1 MGKQCTGKI
10 VVIGKQEFPADF
22 MVLEMGGFVAI
33 LGMDWLAR
41 HRATIQ
47 CRERRLNLGQ
57 ELPLISSLA
66 AYHLMANECLA
77 ILASVQADVDGGC
90 LEDIPIVREY
100 AEVFAELSG
109 LPPER
114 DVQIGVTLVPGTGL
128 ISKAPY
134 RMAPAEL
141 KELKIQL
148 QELLDKGFIR
158 PSVSPWGAPVLFVK
172 KKDGTLRLCVD
183 YREINKVTVKN
194 RYPLPRIDDL
204 FDQLRGATVFSKINL
219 RTGYHQLRVRTG
231 DVDKTAFHS
240 RYGHY
245 EFLVMPF
252 GLTNAP
258 SAFMDLMNRVLRPY
272 LDTFDG
278 LKVDPEK
285 VKAIVDWQWPKTVTE
300 IRSFLSLAGYYHKFV
315 EGFSRLA
322 LPLTQLTQKGVKF
335 EWTDEREC
343 SFQELKGR
351 LVSAPILTL
360 PTEGLEFEVYCDAS
374 RQGLGSVL
382 MQERRVIA
390 YASRQL
396 KTYERNYPTHDL
408 ELVAVVFALKIWR
421 HYLYG
426 EKCKIFTDHKSL
438 KYIFDQRDLNLR
450 QRRWLE
456 VLCDFDMSIQYHPG
470 LANVVADA
478 LSRKNHGNAA
488 ALLTC
493 QPQILMDLRQLN
505 IYVQVMGSRV
515 FLASL
520 LVQPTL
526 MERIR
531 AAQAE
536 DPRTRRIQNRM
547 AIGKAP
553 HFLVDPEGTLR
564 LGKRAYLLE
573 TLRREIMEEAHESG
587 YSIHPGET
595 KMHQDLR
602 VSYWCPGMRR
612 EIGDFVSRCLV
623 CQQVKAE
630 RKKPAGL
637 LHPLP
642 LKEGKFEGITMDFV
656 TGLPRTRQGNN
667 AIWVIVDRLTKV
679 AHFIPFK
686 YGTSG
691 EEMARSYM
699 RTIFRHHGTPV
710 EIVSDRDTRF
720 TSKFWKGF
728 QAGMG
733 TKLTFSTAYH
743 PQTDGQSERTI
754 QTLEDMLRACAITM
768 GASWGDHLHL
778 CEFAYNNSYHASIG
792 VAPFEALY
800 GKRCRTPLFWDPV
813 GSEQP
818 LGPDLVQESA
828 DHLRMVKERLK
839 TA

>member
-1 MGKQCTGKI
+1 MG
-10 VVIGKQEFPADF
+10 P
-22 MVLEMGGFVAI
+22 
-33 LGMDWLAR
+33 
-41 HRATIQ
+41 
-47 CRERRLNLGQ
+47 
-57 ELPLISSLA
+57 
-66 AYHLMANECLA
+66 
-77 ILASVQADVDGGC
+77 
-90 LEDIPIVREY
+90 
-100 AEVFAELSG
+100 
-109 LPPER
+109 
-114 DVQIGVTLVPGTGL
+114 
-128 ISKAPY
+128 ISKTPY
-134 RMAPAEL
+134 RVAPAEL

-172 KKDGTLRLCVD
+172 KKDGTLRLCVY
-183 YREINKVTVKN
+183 YREINEVTVKN

-204 FDQLRGATVFSKINL
+204 FDQLRGATVFSKIDL
-219 RTGYHQLRVRTG
+219 RTGYYQLRVRTD
-231 DVDKTAFHS
+231 DVDKTAFRS

-272 LDTFDG
+272 LDTFVVVFIDDILIYSRTWEEHGEHLRTVLNTLLKHRLYAKFKKCEFWLNEVAFLGHVISKEG
-278 LKVDPEK
+278 LRVDPEK
-285 VKAIVDWQWPKTVTE
+285 VKAVVDWQRPKTVTE
-300 IRSFLSLAGYYHKFV
+300 IRSFLGLAGDYRKFI
-315 EGFSRLA
+315 EGFSRFA
-322 LPLTQLTQKGVKF
+322 LPLTQLTKKGVKF

-360 PTEGLEFEVYCDAS
+360 PTEGLEFEVFCDAS

-382 MQERRVIA
+382 MQEHRVIA
-390 YASRQL
+390 FASRQL

-408 ELVAVVFALKIWR
+408 ELAAVVFALKIWR

-426 EKCKIFTDHKSL
+426 EKCKIFTDHKSF
-438 KYIFDQRDLNLR
+438 KYIFDQRELNLR

-470 LANVVADA
+470 KANVVADA

-493 QPQILMDLRQLN
+493 QPQILMDLRRLN
-505 IYVQVMGSRV
+505 IYVQVTGSRV

-531 AAQAE
+531 MAQAE
-536 DPRTRRIQNRM
+536 DPKTRRIQNRM
-547 AIGKAP
+547 AIGKAL

-564 LGKRAYLLE
+564 LEKRAYVPE
-573 TLRREIMEEAHESG
+573 MLRREIMQEAHESG

-602 VSYWCPGMRR
+602 VSYWWPGMRR

-637 LHPLP
+637 LQPLP

-656 TGLPRTRQGNN
+656 TGLPRTR
-667 AIWVIVDRLTKV
+667 
-679 AHFIPFK
+679 
-686 YGTSG
+686 
-691 EEMARSYM
+691 
-699 RTIFRHHGTPV
+699 
-710 EIVSDRDTRF
+710 
-720 TSKFWKGF
+720 
-728 QAGMG
+728 
-733 TKLTFSTAYH
+733 
-743 PQTDGQSERTI
+743 
-754 QTLEDMLRACAITM
+754 
-768 GASWGDHLHL
+768 
-778 CEFAYNNSYHASIG
+778 
-792 VAPFEALY
+792 
-800 GKRCRTPLFWDPV
+800 
-813 GSEQP
+813 
-818 LGPDLVQESA
+818 
-828 DHLRMVKERLK
+828 
-839 TA
+839 